1 MTTRTFRLLGLAFA
15 LPLFL
20 SACSD
25 HPKAGAVNV
34 ELGSYKGEYA
44 LPRQGTPNGDS
55 LTAGLTQDNARQPT
69 GKQLYKDAARSAD
82 KNHDGVADK

>member
-25 HPKAGAVNV
+25 HPQPGAVNV
-34 ELGSYKGEYA
+34 EQGSYKGEYA

-55 LTAGLTQDNARQPT
+55 LAAGLSQDTARQPT
-69 GKQLYKDAARSAD
+69 GKQLYKDAARSTD
-82 KNHDGVADK
+82 KNHDGIADK

>member
-25 HPKAGAVNV
+25 HPKVGSSNV
-34 ELGSYKGEYA
+34 EQGSYKGEYVSKHE
-44 LPRQGTPNGDS
+44 GTPNGDS
-55 LTAGLTQDNARQPT
+55 LTAGLSQDTTHRPT
-69 GKQLYKDAARSAD
+69 GKQLYNNAARKDD
-82 KNHDGVADK
+82 KNHDGVAD

>member
-25 HPKAGAVNV
+25 RPKVGAVNV
-34 ELGSYKGEYA
+34 EQGSYKGEHV
-44 LPRQGTPNGDS
+44 LEHQGTPNGDS
-55 LTAGLTQDNARQPT
+55 LTAGLTQDTARRPT